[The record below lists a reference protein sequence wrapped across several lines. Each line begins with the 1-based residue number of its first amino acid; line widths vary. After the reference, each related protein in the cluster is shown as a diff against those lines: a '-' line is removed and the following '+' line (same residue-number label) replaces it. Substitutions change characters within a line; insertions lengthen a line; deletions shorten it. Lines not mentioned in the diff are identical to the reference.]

1 MAAHNLIL
9 HFIRLNPIKGSIFN
23 SAGEITGIGELDMR
37 IAVCGKGGS
46 GKSTISA
53 LLAKELAKTKNVLVL
68 DIDESN
74 YGLHSQ
80 LGMAAPRD
88 LMEYFGGK
96 KGFKEKQR
104 APKTTEFWGL
114 AANGGDEGQPTQQR
128 SRFFK
133 NRWSFSDLPQGFVE
147 EKDGIRL
154 MAVGKIHDFGEGCAC
169 PMGVLTREFL
179 ENLDLGKDDL
189 VIVDT
194 EAGTEH
200 FGRGVD
206 KDFDLILMVVDPSYE
221 SLKLSKKFDEFGT
234 QCGCRVY
241 FVLNKVEPDIR
252 EDMLA
257 SVNCVNV
264 VAEIPERREIFKAS
278 LKGEELDFEL
288 DEIKKLAEFLRKN

>member
-1 MAAHNLIL
+1 
-9 HFIRLNPIKGSIFN
+9 
-23 SAGEITGIGELDMR
+23 MR

-53 LLAKELAKTKNVLVL
+53 LLAKEMAKTKNVLVL

-96 KGFKEKQR
+96 KGFKEKLR
-104 APKTTEFWGL
+104 AAPNHPVLGF
-114 AANGGDEGQPTQQR
+114 AANEGTSGQPVQQQ
-128 SRFFK
+128 SRFLK
-133 NRWSFSDLPQGFVE
+133 QVGFSDLPPEFVE
-147 EKDGIRL
+147 EKDGVKL

-169 PMGVLTREFL
+169 PMGTLTREFL
-179 ENLDLGKDDL
+179 ENLDLGKDDI

-206 KDFDLILMVVDPSYE
+206 KDFDLILVVIDPSYE
-221 SLKLSKKFDEFGT
+221 SLKLSKKFDEFGA
-234 QCGCRVY
+234 QCGCKVY

-252 EDMLA
+252 EEMLA

-264 VAEIPERREIFKAS
+264 VAEIPAKREIFKAS

-288 DEIKKLAEFLRKN
+288 DEIKKLAAFLEKIELL

>member
-1 MAAHNLIL
+1 
-9 HFIRLNPIKGSIFN
+9 
-23 SAGEITGIGELDMR
+23 MR

-53 LLAKELAKTKNVLVL
+53 LLAKQMAKTKNVLVL

-80 LGMAAPRD
+80 LGLAAPRD

-104 APKTTEFWGL
+104 AAPKKTQFWGL
-114 AANGGDEGQPTQQR
+114 AANGETSGQQAQQ

-133 NRWSFSDLPQGFVE
+133 ERWNLSDLPPEFVE
-147 EKDGIRL
+147 EKGNLKL
-154 MAVGKIHDFGEGCAC
+154 MAVGKIHDYGEGCAC

-179 ENLDLGKDDL
+179 ENLDLGKDDFI
-189 VIVDT
+189 IVDT

-206 KDFDLILMVVDPSYE
+206 KDFDLILVVIDPSYE
-221 SLKLSKKFDEFGT
+221 SLKLSKKFDEFGG
-234 QCGCRVY
+234 QCGCSVY

-252 EDMLA
+252 EEMLA

-264 VAEIPERREIFKAS
+264 VAEIPARRELFKAS
-278 LKGEELDFEL
+278 LKGEELDLEL
-288 DEIKKLAEFLRKN
+288 EEIAKLAEILEKASSLPH

>member
-1 MAAHNLIL
+1 M
-9 HFIRLNPIKGSIFN
+9 K
-23 SAGEITGIGELDMR
+23 

-53 LLAKELAKTKNVLVL
+53 LLAKEMAKTKNVLVL

-104 APKTTEFWGL
+104 AAPKTTQFWGL
-114 AANGGDEGQPTQQR
+114 AASGGAEGQPTQQQ

-133 NRWSFSDLPQGFVE
+133 SRWSFSNLPLEFVE
-147 EKDGIRL
+147 EKDGVRL

-179 ENLDLGKDDL
+179 ENLDLGKEDV

-206 KDFDLILMVVDPSYE
+206 KDFDLILVVVDPSYE
-221 SLKLSKKFDEFGT
+221 SLKLSKKFDEFGA

-252 EDMLA
+252 EEMLA

-264 VAEIPERREIFKAS
+264 VAEIPEKREMFKAS
-278 LKGEELDFEL
+278 LKGEELNFEL
-288 DEIKKLAEFLRKN
+288 DEIKKLAAFLGKN

>member
-1 MAAHNLIL
+1 
-9 HFIRLNPIKGSIFN
+9 
-23 SAGEITGIGELDMR
+23 MR

-46 GKSTISA
+46 GKSTVSA
-53 LLAKELAKTKNVLVL
+53 LLAKQMAKTKNVLVL

-96 KGFKEKQR
+96 KSFKEKQR
-104 APKTTEFWGL
+104 APKTTQFRGL
-114 AANGGDEGQPTQQR
+114 SATEGAPNQQ
-128 SRFFK
+128 SRFFEK
-133 NRWSFSDLPQGFVE
+133 RWSFSDLPSEFVE
-147 EKDGIRL
+147 EKDGVRL

-179 ENLDLGKDDL
+179 ENLDLGMDDV

-206 KDFDLILMVVDPSYE
+206 KDFDLILVVIDPSYE
-221 SLKLSKKFDEFGT
+221 SLKLSKKFEEFGS
-234 QCGCRVY
+234 QCGCKVY
-241 FVLNKVEPDIR
+241 FVLNKIEPDIR
-252 EDMLA
+252 EEMLN
-257 SVNCVNV
+257 SINYVNV
-264 VAEIPERREIFKAS
+264 IAEIPAKREIFKAS
-278 LKGEELDFEL
+278 LKGGELDFEL
-288 DEIKKLAEFLRKN
+288 EDIAKLAEFLENYSLINS

>member
-1 MAAHNLIL
+1 
-9 HFIRLNPIKGSIFN
+9 
-23 SAGEITGIGELDMR
+23 MR

-46 GKSTISA
+46 GKSTVSA
-53 LLAKELAKTKNVLVL
+53 LLAKQMAKTKNVLVL

-96 KGFKEKQR
+96 KGFKEKQKL
-104 APKTTEFWGL
+104 APKKTQFWGL
-114 AANGGDEGQPTQQR
+114 AAENNTGQQEQQQ
-128 SRFFK
+128 SRFFE
-133 NRWSFSDLPQGFVE
+133 NRWNFSDLPSEFVE
-147 EKDGIRL
+147 EKGNLRL
-154 MAVGKIHDFGEGCAC
+154 MAVGKIHDYGEGCAC

-179 ENLDLGKDDL
+179 ENLDLGKDDI

-206 KDFDLILMVVDPSYE
+206 KDFDLILVVVDPSYE
-221 SLKLSKKFDEFGT
+221 SLKLSKKFDEFGS

-252 EDMLA
+252 EEMLS

-264 VAEIPERREIFKAS
+264 VAEIPAKRELFKAS
-278 LKGEELDFEL
+278 LKGEELDLEL
-288 DEIKKLAEFLRKN
+288 EEIAKLAELLGKASSLTH

>member
-1 MAAHNLIL
+1 LQRERDIL
-9 HFIRLNPIKGSIFN
+9 KGSVFN
-23 SAGEITGIGELDMR
+23 SAGLINGIGEQDMR
-37 IAVCGKGGS
+37 VAVCGKGGS

-53 LLAKELAKTKNVLVL
+53 LLARQMAKTKNVLVL

-80 LGMAAPRD
+80 LGMKAPRD

-96 KGFKEKQR
+96 TGFKEKQKA
-104 APKTTEFWGL
+104 APKKTQFWGL
-114 AANGGDEGQPTQQR
+114 AANNNASGQPEKQQ

-133 NRWSFSDLPQGFVE
+133 DRWTFSDIPPEFVE
-147 EKDGIRL
+147 ERGNLRL

-179 ENLDLGKDDL
+179 ENLDLGENDF

-206 KDFDLILMVVDPSYE
+206 KDFDLILVVVDPSYE
-221 SLKLSKKFDEFGT
+221 SLRLSKKFDEFGS
-234 QCGCRVY
+234 QCGCGVY

-252 EDMLA
+252 EEMLN
-257 SVNCVNV
+257 SVNRVNV
-264 VAEIPERREIFKAS
+264 VAEIPAERDIFKAS
-278 LKGEELDFEL
+278 LKGQELDFEL
-288 DEIKKLAEFLRKN
+288 EEIAKLAEFLERHRAIN

>member
-1 MAAHNLIL
+1 
-9 HFIRLNPIKGSIFN
+9 
-23 SAGEITGIGELDMR
+23 MR

-46 GKSTISA
+46 GKSTVSA
-53 LLAKELAKTKNVLVL
+53 LLAKQMAKTKNVLVL

-96 KGFKEKQR
+96 KSFKEKQR
-104 APKTTEFWGL
+104 APKTTQFRGL
-114 AANGGDEGQPTQQR
+114 SAKEGTPNQQ
-128 SRFFK
+128 SRFFEK
-133 NRWSFSDLPQGFVE
+133 RWSFSDFPSEFVE
-147 EKDGIRL
+147 EKDGVRL

-179 ENLDLGKDDL
+179 ENLDLGMDDV

-206 KDFDLILMVVDPSYE
+206 KDFDLILVVIDPSYE
-221 SLKLSKKFDEFGT
+221 SLKLSKKFEEFGS
-234 QCGCRVY
+234 QCGCKVY

-252 EDMLA
+252 EEMLN
-257 SVNCVNV
+257 SINYVNV
-264 VAEIPERREIFKAS
+264 IAEIPAKREIFKAS
-278 LKGEELDFEL
+278 LKGGELDFEL
-288 DEIKKLAEFLRKN
+288 EDIEKLAEFLENYSLIDS

>member
-1 MAAHNLIL
+1 
-9 HFIRLNPIKGSIFN
+9 
-23 SAGEITGIGELDMR
+23 MR

-53 LLAKELAKTKNVLVL
+53 LLAKQMAKTKKVLVL

-74 YGLHSQ
+74 FGLHSQ

-88 LMEYFGGK
+88 FMEYFGGK
-96 KGFKEKQR
+96 KGFKEKQKT
-104 APKTTEFWGL
+104 PKTAQFWGL
-114 AANGGDEGQPTQQR
+114 AANGSSGSQQ

-133 NRWSFSDLPQGFVE
+133 ERWKFSDLPSEFVE
-147 EKDGIRL
+147 EKDGIKL
-154 MAVGKIHDFGEGCAC
+154 MAVGKIHEFGEGCAC

-179 ENLDLGKDDL
+179 ENLDLGKADI

-206 KDFDLILMVVDPSYE
+206 KDFDLILVVIDPSFE
-221 SLKLSKKFDEFGT
+221 SLKLSKKFDDFGS
-234 QCGCRVY
+234 QCGCKVY

-252 EDMLA
+252 EEMLN
-257 SVNCVNV
+257 SVNCKNV
-264 VAEIPERREIFKAS
+264 IAEIPEKREIFKAA
-278 LKGEELDFEL
+278 LNGKELDVEVE
-288 DEIKKLAEFLRKN
+288 EIAKLAEFLEKNFLLD

>member
-1 MAAHNLIL
+1 M
-9 HFIRLNPIKGSIFN
+9 K
-23 SAGEITGIGELDMR
+23 

-53 LLAKELAKTKNVLVL
+53 LLAKEMAKTKNVLVL

-80 LGMAAPRD
+80 LGMAAPKD
-88 LMEYFGGK
+88 LMGYFGGK
-96 KGFKEKQR
+96 TGFKEKQR
-104 APKTTEFWGL
+104 SSPKKTQFLGL
-114 AANGGDEGQPTQQR
+114 ATNGSTSGQPVQK
-128 SRFFK
+128 SSFFNK
-133 NRWSFSDLPQGFVE
+133 RWSFSDIPAEFVE
-147 EKDGIRL
+147 EKDGVKL

-179 ENLDLGKDDL
+179 ENLDLGKDDI

-206 KDFDLILMVVDPSYE
+206 KDFDLILVVVDPSYE
-221 SLKLSKKFDEFGT
+221 SLRLSYKFHEFGA
-234 QCGCRVY
+234 QCGCKVY

-252 EDMLA
+252 DEMLA
-257 SVNCVNV
+257 SVNSENI
-264 VAEIPERREIFKAS
+264 VAEIPEEREVFKAS
-278 LKGEELDFEL
+278 LKGKELNFEL
-288 DEIKKLAEFLRKN
+288 SEIKKLANFLENIKLF

>member
-1 MAAHNLIL
+1 
-9 HFIRLNPIKGSIFN
+9 
-23 SAGEITGIGELDMR
+23 MR

-46 GKSTISA
+46 GKSTVSA
-53 LLAKELAKTKNVLVL
+53 LLAKEMSKTKNVLVL

-96 KGFKEKQR
+96 KGFKEKQK
-104 APKTTEFWGL
+104 APKTTQFWGL
-114 AANGGDEGQPTQQR
+114 GATEGTSGQQ

-133 NRWSFSDLPQGFVE
+133 KRWSFSDLPSEFVE
-147 EKDGIRL
+147 EKDGVRL

-179 ENLDLGKDDL
+179 ENLDLGKDDV

-206 KDFDLILMVVDPSYE
+206 KDFDLILVVIDPSYE
-221 SLKLSKKFDEFGT
+221 SLKLSKKFDDFGS
-234 QCGCRVY
+234 QCGCKVY

-252 EDMLA
+252 EEMLN

-264 VAEIPERREIFKAS
+264 IAEIPAKREVFKAS
-278 LKGEELDFEL
+278 FKGEELDFEL
-288 DEIKKLAEFLRKN
+288 EEIAKLAEFLDKNLPMK

>member
-1 MAAHNLIL
+1 M
-9 HFIRLNPIKGSIFN
+9 FKGSVFN
-23 SAGEITGIGELDMR
+23 LAGEFTWLGEMDMR

-53 LLAKELAKTKNVLVL
+53 LLAKEMAKTKNVLVL

-96 KGFKEKQR
+96 KGFKEKQKA
-104 APKTTEFWGL
+104 APKTTQFWGL
-114 AANGGDEGQPTQQR
+114 AANEGAQGKPTQQQ

-133 NRWSFSDLPQGFVE
+133 KRWTFFDLPQEFVE
-147 EKDGIRL
+147 EKENLRL

-179 ENLDLGKDDL
+179 ENLDLGKDDI

-206 KDFDLILMVVDPSYE
+206 KDFDLILVVVDPSYE
-221 SLKLSKKFDEFGT
+221 SLKLSKKFDEFGA
-234 QCGCRVY
+234 QCGCKVY

-252 EDMLA
+252 EEMLA

-264 VAEIPERREIFKAS
+264 VAEIPEKREIFKAS
-278 LKGEELDFEL
+278 LKGEELNFEL
-288 DEIKKLAEFLRKN
+288 DEIKKLAEFLRKS

>member
-1 MAAHNLIL
+1 
-9 HFIRLNPIKGSIFN
+9 
-23 SAGEITGIGELDMR
+23 MR

-46 GKSTISA
+46 GKSTVSA
-53 LLAKELAKTKNVLVL
+53 LLAKEMAKTKNVLVL

-80 LGMAAPRD
+80 LGIAAPKD

-96 KGFKEKQR
+96 TGFKEKQR
-104 APKTTEFWGL
+104 ATPKKTQFWGL
-114 AANGGDEGQPTQQR
+114 AANGNTSDQPAQQ
-128 SRFFK
+128 SRFFNK
-133 NRWSFSDLPQGFVE
+133 RWSFSDLPPEFVG
-147 EKDGIRL
+147 EKDGVRL

-179 ENLDLGKDDL
+179 ENLDLGKDDI

-206 KDFDLILMVVDPSYE
+206 KDFDLILVVVDPSYE
-221 SLKLSKKFDEFGT
+221 SLKLSKKFEEFGA

-252 EDMLA
+252 EEMLN
-257 SVNCVNV
+257 SVSCVNV
-264 VAEIPERREIFKAS
+264 VAEIPAKREIFKAS

-288 DEIKKLAEFLRKN
+288 DGIKKLAKFLGKS

>member
-1 MAAHNLIL
+1 M
-9 HFIRLNPIKGSIFN
+9 
-23 SAGEITGIGELDMR
+23 
-37 IAVCGKGGS
+37 
-46 GKSTISA
+46 
-53 LLAKELAKTKNVLVL
+53 AKTKNVLVL

-80 LGMAAPRD
+80 LGLAAPRD

-104 APKTTEFWGL
+104 AAPKKTQFWGL
-114 AANGGDEGQPTQQR
+114 AANGGASGQPAQQQ
-128 SRFFK
+128 SRFFNK
-133 NRWSFSDLPQGFVE
+133 RWSFSDLPTEFVE
-147 EKDGIRL
+147 EKDGVKL

-179 ENLDLGKDDL
+179 ENLNLGIDDI

-206 KDFDLILMVVDPSYE
+206 KDFDLILVVVDPSYE
-221 SLKLSKKFDEFGT
+221 SLKLSKKFNEFGA
-234 QCGCRVY
+234 QCGCKVY

-252 EDMLA
+252 EEMLTA
-257 SVNCVNV
+257 VNCVNV
-264 VAEIPERREIFKAS
+264 VAEIPEDREIFKAS
-278 LKGEELDFEL
+278 LKGEELNFEL
-288 DEIKKLAEFLRKN
+288 DEIKKLAELLQKN

>member
-1 MAAHNLIL
+1 M
-9 HFIRLNPIKGSIFN
+9 K
-23 SAGEITGIGELDMR
+23 

-53 LLAKELAKTKNVLVL
+53 LLAKQMAKTKNVLVL

-80 LGMAAPRD
+80 LGMVAPRD

-96 KGFKEKQR
+96 KGFKEKQK
-104 APKTTEFWGL
+104 APKTTQFWGL
-114 AANGGDEGQPTQQR
+114 AANENSTGQPAQQQ

-133 NRWSFSDLPQGFVE
+133 NRWGFSDLPAEFVE
-147 EKDGIRL
+147 EKEGIRL

-179 ENLDLGKDDL
+179 ENLDLGKNDV

-206 KDFDLILMVVDPSYE
+206 KDFDLILVVVDPSYE
-221 SLKLSKKFDEFGT
+221 SLKLSKKFDEFGS
-234 QCGCRVY
+234 QCGCSVY
-241 FVLNKVEPDIR
+241 FVLNRVEPDIR
-252 EDMLA
+252 EEMLN

-264 VAEIPERREIFKAS
+264 VAEIPAKRELFKAS
-278 LKGEELDFEL
+278 LKGEELDIEL
-288 DEIKKLAEFLRKN
+288 EEIAKLAEFLEHVRY

>member
-1 MAAHNLIL
+1 
-9 HFIRLNPIKGSIFN
+9 
-23 SAGEITGIGELDMR
+23 MR

-53 LLAKELAKTKNVLVL
+53 LLAKQMAKSKNVLVL

-80 LGMAAPRD
+80 LGMEAPRD

-96 KGFKEKQR
+96 KGFKEIQK
-104 APKTTEFWGL
+104 APKTTQFLGL
-114 AANGGDEGQPTQQR
+114 AANGGAESQQ

-133 NRWSFSDLPQGFVE
+133 KRWSFSDLPSEFVE
-147 EKDGIRL
+147 EKKGVKL

-179 ENLDLGKDDL
+179 ENLDLGKNDL

-206 KDFDLILMVVDPSYE
+206 KDFDLILVVIDPSYE
-221 SLKLSKKFDEFGT
+221 SLKLSKKFDDFGS
-234 QCGCRVY
+234 QCGCKVY

-252 EDMLA
+252 EEMLH
-257 SVNCVNV
+257 SINCLNV
-264 VAEIPERREIFKAS
+264 IAEIPEKREIFKAA
-278 LKGEELDFEL
+278 LKGKELDFEVE
-288 DEIKKLAEFLRKN
+288 EIARLAEFLEKNLLVN

>member
-1 MAAHNLIL
+1 
-9 HFIRLNPIKGSIFN
+9 
-23 SAGEITGIGELDMR
+23 MR

-46 GKSTISA
+46 GKSTVSA
-53 LLAKELAKTKNVLVL
+53 LLAKQMAKTKNMLVL

-96 KGFKEKQR
+96 KSFKEKQK
-104 APKTTEFWGL
+104 APKTTQFWGL
-114 AANGGDEGQPTQQR
+114 EAGQDASGKPAQQQ

-133 NRWSFSDLPQGFVE
+133 KRWSFSDIPPEFVE
-147 EKDGIRL
+147 EKDGVRL

-179 ENLDLGKDDL
+179 ENLDLGKDDV

-206 KDFDLILMVVDPSYE
+206 KDFDLILVVIDPSYE
-221 SLKLSKKFDEFGT
+221 SLKLSKKFDEFGS
-234 QCGCRVY
+234 QCGCSVY

-252 EDMLA
+252 EEMLN
-257 SVNCVNV
+257 SVNGKNV
-264 VAEIPERREIFKAS
+264 VAEIPAKREIFKAS
-278 LKGEELDFEL
+278 LKGQELDSEL
-288 DEIKKLAEFLRKN
+288 EEIEKLAKFLEQLTMK

>member
-1 MAAHNLIL
+1 
-9 HFIRLNPIKGSIFN
+9 
-23 SAGEITGIGELDMR
+23 MR

-46 GKSTISA
+46 GKSTVSA
-53 LLAKELAKTKNVLVL
+53 LLAKQMAKTKNVLVL

-74 YGLHSQ
+74 YGLHTQ

-96 KGFKEKQR
+96 KSFKEKQK
-104 APKTTEFWGL
+104 APKTSSLGGL
-114 AANGGDEGQPTQQR
+114 TQTGANTGKQQ

-133 NRWSFSDLPQGFVE
+133 SRWSFSDLPSEFVE
-147 EKDGIRL
+147 KKGEVRL

-179 ENLDLGKDDL
+179 ENLDLGKDDV

-206 KDFDLILMVVDPSYE
+206 KDFDLLLVVIDPSYE
-221 SLKLSKKFDEFGT
+221 SLKLSKKFGEFGN
-234 QCGCRVY
+234 QCGCKVY
-241 FVLNKVEPDIR
+241 FVLNRVEPDIR
-252 EDMLA
+252 EEMLN
-257 SVNCVNV
+257 SVSGVNV
-264 VAEIPERREIFKAS
+264 LAEIPAKRELFKAS
-278 LKGEELDFEL
+278 LKGEELDLEL
-288 DEIKKLAEFLRKN
+288 EEIEKLAEFLENI

>member
-1 MAAHNLIL
+1 
-9 HFIRLNPIKGSIFN
+9 
-23 SAGEITGIGELDMR
+23 MR

-53 LLAKELAKTKNVLVL
+53 LLAKQMAKTKNVLVL

-104 APKTTEFWGL
+104 APKTTQFWGL
-114 AANGGDEGQPTQQR
+114 AANEGPTGQPAQQQ

-133 NRWSFSDLPQGFVE
+133 NRWSFSDLPEEFVE
-147 EKDGIRL
+147 EKGGVRL

-179 ENLDLGKDDL
+179 ENLDLGKDDV

-206 KDFDLILMVVDPSYE
+206 KDFDLILVVVDPSYE
-221 SLKLSKKFDEFGT
+221 SLKLSKKFDEFGN

-241 FVLNKVEPDIR
+241 FVLNRVEPDIR
-252 EDMLA
+252 EEMLA
-257 SVNCVNV
+257 AVNCVNV
-264 VAEIPERREIFKAS
+264 VAEIPAKREIFKAS

-288 DEIKKLAEFLRKN
+288 DEIKKLAEFLGRDGIIYS

>member
-1 MAAHNLIL
+1 M
-9 HFIRLNPIKGSIFN
+9 K
-23 SAGEITGIGELDMR
+23 

-46 GKSTISA
+46 GKSTVSA
-53 LLAKELAKTKNVLVL
+53 LLAKQMAKTKNVLVL

-96 KGFKEKQR
+96 KGFKEKQK
-104 APKTTEFWGL
+104 APKTTPFLGL
-114 AANGGDEGQPTQQR
+114 AVNEGTTSQQN
-128 SRFFK
+128 SRFFQK
-133 NRWSFSDLPQGFVE
+133 RWSFSDLPPEFVE
-147 EKDGIRL
+147 EKEGVRL

-179 ENLDLGKDDL
+179 ENLDLGKDDI

-206 KDFDLILMVVDPSYE
+206 KDFDLILVVVDPSYE
-221 SLKLSKKFDEFGT
+221 SLKLSKKFDEFGI
-234 QCGCRVY
+234 QCGCKVY

-252 EDMLA
+252 EEMLD
-257 SVNCVNV
+257 SLNRVNV
-264 VAEIPERREIFKAS
+264 VAEIPAKRDIFKAS

-288 DEIKKLAEFLRKN
+288 EEIVKLAEFLGQN

>member
-1 MAAHNLIL
+1 
-9 HFIRLNPIKGSIFN
+9 
-23 SAGEITGIGELDMR
+23 MR

-53 LLAKELAKTKNVLVL
+53 LLAKEMAKTKNVLVL

-80 LGMAAPRD
+80 LGMPAPRD

-96 KGFKEKQR
+96 KGFKEKQKA
-104 APKTTEFWGL
+104 APKTTQFWGL
-114 AANGGDEGQPTQQR
+114 AANGGAEGKPAQP
-128 SRFFK
+128 SRFFN
-133 NRWSFSDLPQGFVE
+133 NRWSFSDLPPEFVQ
-147 EKDGIRL
+147 EKDGVRL

-179 ENLDLGKDDL
+179 ENLDLGKDDF

-206 KDFDLILMVVDPSYE
+206 KDFDLILVVVDPSYE
-221 SLKLSKKFDEFGT
+221 SLKLSKKFDEFGA
-234 QCGCRVY
+234 QCGCKVY

-252 EDMLA
+252 DEMMA

-264 VAEIPERREIFKAS
+264 VAEIPEKREIFRAS
-278 LKGEELDFEL
+278 LKGQELDFEL
-288 DEIKKLAEFLRKN
+288 DEVKKLAEFLGKI

>member
-1 MAAHNLIL
+1 M
-9 HFIRLNPIKGSIFN
+9 K
-23 SAGEITGIGELDMR
+23 

-53 LLAKELAKTKNVLVL
+53 LLAKEMAKTKNVLVL

-104 APKTTEFWGL
+104 APKTTQFWGL
-114 AANGGDEGQPTQQR
+114 AANGDTSGQPRQLMQQQ

-133 NRWSFSDLPQGFVE
+133 NRWSFSDLPQEFVE
-147 EKDGIRL
+147 EKEGVKL

-179 ENLDLGKDDL
+179 ENLDLGKDDV

-206 KDFDLILMVVDPSYE
+206 KDFDLILVIVDPSYE
-221 SLKLSKKFDEFGT
+221 SLRLSKKFDEFGA

-252 EDMLA
+252 EEMLA

-264 VAEIPERREIFKAS
+264 VAEIPEKREIFKAS

-288 DEIKKLAEFLRKN
+288 DEIKKLATFVGKIELLEY

>member
-1 MAAHNLIL
+1 
-9 HFIRLNPIKGSIFN
+9 
-23 SAGEITGIGELDMR
+23 MR
-37 IAVCGKGGS
+37 IAICGKGGS
-46 GKSTISA
+46 GKSTVSA
-53 LLAKELAKTKNVLVL
+53 LLAKRMAKTKNVLVL

-96 KGFKEKQR
+96 KGFKEKQK
-104 APKTTEFWGL
+104 APNTTQFWGL
-114 AANGGDEGQPTQQR
+114 AANRSAESQR
-128 SRFFK
+128 SRFFEK
-133 NRWSFSDLPQGFVE
+133 KWSFTDLPSEFVE
-147 EKDGIRL
+147 EKDGVKL

-179 ENLDLGKDDL
+179 ENLDLGKDDI

-206 KDFDLILMVVDPSYE
+206 KDFDLILVVIDPSYE
-221 SLKLSKKFDEFGT
+221 SLKLSKKFDEFGS
-234 QCGCRVY
+234 QCGCKVY

-252 EDMLA
+252 EEMLN

-264 VAEIPERREIFKAS
+264 IAEIPEKREIFKAS
-278 LKGEELDFEL
+278 LKGEELDFEM
-288 DEIKKLAEFLRKN
+288 EEVTKLAELLEKNLLLM

>member
-1 MAAHNLIL
+1 
-9 HFIRLNPIKGSIFN
+9 
-23 SAGEITGIGELDMR
+23 MR

-53 LLAKELAKTKNVLVL
+53 LLAKQMAKTKNVLVL

-80 LGMAAPRD
+80 LGMKAPHD

-96 KGFKEKQR
+96 KSFKEKQK
-104 APKTTEFWGL
+104 APKTPQFWGL
-114 AANGGDEGQPTQQR
+114 AANASEKPAQQQ

-133 NRWSFSDLPQGFVE
+133 KRWSFSDLPSEFVE
-147 EKDGIRL
+147 EEDGVRL

-179 ENLDLGKDDL
+179 ENLDLGKNDI

-206 KDFDLILMVVDPSYE
+206 KDFDLILVVVDPSYE
-221 SLKLSKKFDEFGT
+221 SLKLSKKFNEFGS
-234 QCGCRVY
+234 QCGCSVY
-241 FVLNKVEPDIR
+241 FVLNKVEADIR
-252 EDMLA
+252 EEMLN
-257 SVNCVNV
+257 SVDRKNI
-264 VAEIPERREIFKAS
+264 VAEIPAEREIFKSS
-278 LKGEELDFEL
+278 LIGEELNIEL
-288 DEIKKLAEFLRKN
+288 EEIGKLEKFLEQFTR

>member
-1 MAAHNLIL
+1 V
-9 HFIRLNPIKGSIFN
+9 FKGSVFN
-23 SAGEITGIGELDMR
+23 SAGEITGIGELYMK

-53 LLAKELAKTKNVLVL
+53 LLAKEMAKTKNVLVL

-80 LGMAAPRD
+80 LGMAAPKD

-96 KGFKEKQR
+96 TGFKEKQR
-104 APKTTEFWGL
+104 AAPKKTQFLGL
-114 AANGGDEGQPTQQR
+114 AASESTSGQPAQQQ
-128 SRFFK
+128 SRFFEK
-133 NRWSFSDLPQGFVE
+133 RWSFSDLPPEFVE
-147 EKDGIRL
+147 EKDGVKL
-154 MAVGKIHDFGEGCAC
+154 MAVGKIHNFGEGCAC

-179 ENLDLGKDDL
+179 ENLDLEKDDF

-206 KDFDLILMVVDPSYE
+206 KDFDLILVVVDPSYE
-221 SLKLSKKFDEFGT
+221 SLKLSKKFDEFGA

-241 FVLNKVEPDIR
+241 FVLNKIEPDIR
-252 EDMLA
+252 EEMLA
-257 SVNCVNV
+257 SVNCADV
-264 VAEIPERREIFKAS
+264 VAEIPERREIFKTS

-288 DEIKKLAEFLRKN
+288 DEIKKLAEFLGKNGVIN

>member
-1 MAAHNLIL
+1 M
-9 HFIRLNPIKGSIFN
+9 K
-23 SAGEITGIGELDMR
+23 

-53 LLAKELAKTKNVLVL
+53 LLAKEMAKTKNVLVL

-104 APKTTEFWGL
+104 AAPKTTQFWGF
-114 AANGGDEGQPTQQR
+114 AANGNTKEQPAQQ

-133 NRWSFSDLPQGFVE
+133 NRWSFSDLPQEFVE
-147 EKDGIRL
+147 EKNGVRL

-179 ENLDLGKDDL
+179 ENLDLGKEDI

-206 KDFDLILMVVDPSYE
+206 KDFDLILVVVDPSYE
-221 SLKLSKKFDEFGT
+221 SLKLSKKFDEFGA

-252 EDMLA
+252 EEILS

-264 VAEIPERREIFKAS
+264 VAEIPEKREIFKAS
-278 LKGEELDFEL
+278 LKGKELNIEL
-288 DEIKKLAEFLRKN
+288 DEIKKLAEFLRIN

>member
-1 MAAHNLIL
+1 
-9 HFIRLNPIKGSIFN
+9 
-23 SAGEITGIGELDMR
+23 MR
-37 IAVCGKGGS
+37 VAVCGKGGS
-46 GKSTISA
+46 GKSTVSA
-53 LLAKELAKTKNVLVL
+53 LLAKQMAKTKNVLVL

-96 KGFKEKQR
+96 KGFKEKQK
-104 APKTTEFWGL
+104 APKTTQFWGL
-114 AANGGDEGQPTQQR
+114 AATEGAPNQQ

-133 NRWSFSDLPQGFVE
+133 KRWSLSDLPSEFVE
-147 EKDGIRL
+147 EKDGVRL

-179 ENLDLGKDDL
+179 ENLDLGKDDV

-206 KDFDLILMVVDPSYE
+206 KDFDLILVVIDPSYE
-221 SLKLSKKFDEFGT
+221 SLKLSKKFDEFGS
-234 QCGCRVY
+234 QCGCKVY

-252 EDMLA
+252 EEMLN

-264 VAEIPERREIFKAS
+264 IAEIPAKREIFKAS

-288 DEIKKLAEFLRKN
+288 EEIAKLAGLLENTFTHE

>member
-1 MAAHNLIL
+1 
-9 HFIRLNPIKGSIFN
+9 
-23 SAGEITGIGELDMR
+23 MR

-53 LLAKELAKTKNVLVL
+53 LLAKQMAKTKNVLVL

-80 LGMAAPRD
+80 LGMAAPGD

-96 KGFKEKQR
+96 QDFKKMQK
-104 APKTTEFWGL
+104 APKTSPLGGL
-114 AANGGDEGQPTQQR
+114 TVPGASGNQQQ

-133 NRWSFSDLPQGFVE
+133 KRWSFSDLPSEFVE
-147 EKDGIRL
+147 KKGNLRL

-179 ENLDLGKDDL
+179 ENLDLGKDDV

-206 KDFDLILMVVDPSYE
+206 KDFDLILVVIDPSYE
-221 SLKLSKKFDEFGT
+221 SLKLSKKFEDFGG
-234 QCGCRVY
+234 QCGCKVY
-241 FVLNKVEPDIR
+241 FVLNRVEPDIR
-252 EDMLA
+252 EEMLA

-264 VAEIPERREIFKAS
+264 VAEIPAKRELFKAS
-278 LKGEELDFEL
+278 LKGEELDLEL
-288 DEIKKLAEFLRKN
+288 EEIAKLAEFLAEFRGKSDSLVH